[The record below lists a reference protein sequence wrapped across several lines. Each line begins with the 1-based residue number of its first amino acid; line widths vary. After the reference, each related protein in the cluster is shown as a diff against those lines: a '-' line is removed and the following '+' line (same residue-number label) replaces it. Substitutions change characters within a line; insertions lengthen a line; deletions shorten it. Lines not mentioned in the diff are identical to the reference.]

1 MSRCIYCDHDIDRIN
16 LTNLFL
22 EEDKLCIDCRNKLK
36 KDIKYIDIGPLKV
49 ETIYDYDSLFKNL
62 LIQYKECLDEA
73 LKDVF
78 LYTLKDYVRFKYHG
92 YNIIFIPS
100 SKQKLLKRGFNHLQL
115 IFEDVKLDKID
126 GLKMK
131 EDLVQEGKNLSQRKA
146 MIDNYIYEGD
156 RLDKVLIVDDVLT
169 TGSSILGA
177 INALKPYTN
186 KLKALTLARKEN
198 AFICKKSVYN

>member
-1 MSRCIYCDHDIDRIN
+1 MSRCIYCDQDIDRIN

-36 KDIKYIDIGPLKV
+36 KDITYIDIGPLKV
-49 ETIYDYDSLFKNL
+49 ETIYDYDSLFKDL

-73 LKDVF
+73 LKNVF

-92 YNIIFIPS
+92 YKIIFIPS

-156 RLDKVLIVDDVLT
+156 KLDKVLIVDDVLT

-198 AFICKKSVYN
+198 AFICKKKCI

>member
-1 MSRCIYCDHDIDRIN
+1 MSRCIYCDQDIDRIN

-36 KDIKYIDIGPLKV
+36 KDITYIDIGPLKV
-49 ETIYDYDSLFKNL
+49 ETIYDYDSLFKDL

-92 YNIIFIPS
+92 YKIIFIPS

-198 AFICKKSVYN
+198 AFICKKKCI

>member
-1 MSRCIYCDHDIDRIN
+1 MSRCIYCDQDIDRIN

-36 KDIKYIDIGPLKV
+36 KDITYIDIGPLKV
-49 ETIYDYDSLFKNL
+49 ETIYDYDSLFKGL

-92 YNIIFIPS
+92 YKIIFIPS

-198 AFICKKSVYN
+198 AFICKKKCI

>member
-1 MSRCIYCDHDIDRIN
+1 MSRCIYCDQDIDRIN
-16 LTNLFL
+16 HTNLFL

-49 ETIYDYDSLFKNL
+49 ETIYDYDSLFKDL

-78 LYTLKDYVRFKYHG
+78 LYTLKDYIRFKYHG
-92 YNIIFIPS
+92 YKIIFIPS

-131 EDLVQEGKNLSQRKA
+131 EDLIQEGKNLSQRKA
-146 MIDNYIYEGD
+146 MIDNYMYEGD

-198 AFICKKSVYN
+198 AFICKKKCI